1 VKIPEQWRKQL
12 FEQAQSLSLNGA
24 MFQNHMD
31 IPINDL
37 VFELAEID
45 NARSEQMK
53 KYDTYAASI
62 RNIIRS
68 ENHGETS

>member
-1 VKIPEQWRKQL
+1 MRIPDQWRKQL
-12 FEQAQSLSLNGA
+12 FDQAQSLGLSGD
-24 MFQNHMD
+24 MFQNPMD
-31 IPINDL
+31 ILINDL

-45 NARSEQMK
+45 NKRAEMVK

-68 ENHGETS
+68 QDNG